1 MRELGQILDK
11 TVASE
16 GRKRTT
22 GRQLHF
28 VGLNDGQVERSHL
41 KYGKNEMTRKRKR
54 TLPEEFLSN
63 LGDPII
69 RVLLISL
76 AVNVLFTFGN
86 IDWLEVGGIVL
97 AIILATGIST
107 LSEHSSREA
116 FEKLNSSASRST
128 VRVRR
133 NGKTVEISVS
143 EVAVGDIVLVSSG
156 EKIAAD
162 GVLLSGEV
170 SLDQSALTG
179 ESREAR
185 KEPAQSEIIKR
196 LLDAVTADESERGRG
211 ELSALCSDGE
221 LLSPSSASSCLKG
234 AAVSGGEGE
243 MLVLRVGDES
253 FLGSVVS
260 ELQGEVRDSPLKERL
275 SRLAKQISAL
285 GYGAAVIIALLTL
298 FSSFVIESDFSR
310 EVIMSKLTD
319 PKFVASELL
328 HALTLGL
335 TVVIMAVPEGLPM
348 MIAVVLSSNVKK
360 MLADMVLVRKSAGI
374 EAAGSMNILFTDK
387 TGTLTQGRMSVEE
400 IILPG
405 GERVRSAHELKRLHP
420 DVFASLSENAVC
432 NSSAEYSRRGPLG
445 GNATERALL
454 KFVRGKRERDSGSV
468 VRRLAFDSKNK
479 YSLAV
484 LDGATYLKGAP
495 DVLLPFS
502 ADGSATYALECEI
515 ARAQSEGKRV
525 IVACEGIK
533 KPESTEIPPLAVT
546 CAVVLSDAIKREA
559 AGSVQALCEAGVGVV
574 MITGDGLLTAR
585 SVGCSVGIVNQ
596 RRDLCIEH
604 SELEKMSGSEVVSI
618 LPRLAVLARALPSD
632 KSRLVR
638 LSQSRGLVVGMT
650 GDGINDA
657 PALRAADVGFA
668 MGDGDEIAKDAGS
681 VVILDNNLSS
691 IVKAVLYGRNI
702 FKSIRKFLVF
712 QLTMN
717 FSSALVCMIGPL
729 VGVESPITVT
739 QMLWVNMIMDT
750 LGGIA
755 FAGEAPVKRA
765 LREKP
770 KRRDEPILNAYM
782 THQIIV
788 SGSFSVLLSV
798 LFLKSPLFVSHF
810 RGGECSQTHLSAF
823 FALFIFLGVMQCVN
837 SRTDRLNLF
846 SGMRKNMAFVLV
858 MCLITVI
865 QLSFVYFGGSALRA
879 APLEIDEL
887 VFTVACAASA
897 IPFEFGRKIIWRVSG
912 HATGF

>member
-1 MRELGQILDK
+1 MRELGQNLDMIK
-11 TVASE
+11 GKSDGSAS
-16 GRKRTT
+16 R
-22 GRQLHF
+22 LSPL
-28 VGLNDGQVERSHL
+28 VGLNDEQVRRSQL
-41 KYGKNEMTRKRKR
+41 KYGKNEMTRKRKKS
-54 TLPEEFLSN
+54 LPEEFLSN

-107 LSEHSSREA
+107 VSEHSSREA
-116 FEKLNSSASRST
+116 FEKLNSSAARST
-128 VRVRR
+128 ARVRR
-133 NGKTVEISVS
+133 NGKTAEISAS
-143 EVAVGDIVLVSSG
+143 DVAVGDILLLGSG

-162 GVLLSGEV
+162 GVLVSGEV

-179 ESREAR
+179 ESREVR
-185 KEPAQSEIIKR
+185 KVPVDGGIIKR
-196 LLDAVTADESERGRG
+196 LYVSLSGDETPIGQG
-211 ELSALCSDGE
+211 ELSDLRIEGE
-221 LLSPSSASSCLKG
+221 LLSPSSPSSCLKG

-253 FLGSVVS
+253 FLGTVVS

-275 SRLAKQISAL
+275 ARLAKQISAL
-285 GYGAAVIIALLTL
+285 GYGAAVIIALLSL

-310 EVIMSKLTD
+310 EVIMSKLTT
-319 PKFVASELL
+319 PTFVASELL

-400 IILPG
+400 IILPS
-405 GERVRSAHELKRLHP
+405 GERVRSAHELKKRHP
-420 DVFASLSENAVC
+420 ETFASLSENAVC
-432 NSSAEYSRRGPLG
+432 NSSAEYSRRGTVG

-454 KFVRGKRERDSGSV
+454 TFVRGKRERNSGAV
-468 VRRLAFDSKNK
+468 VRRLPFDSKNK

-484 LDGATYLKGAP
+484 LESATYIKGAP
-495 DVLLPFS
+495 EILLPFA
-502 ADGSATYALECEI
+502 ADGSEAYAFEREI

-533 KPESTEIPPLAVT
+533 KPENAEIPPLAIT

-559 AGSVQALCEAGVGVV
+559 AGSVQALGEAGVGVV
-574 MITGDGLLTAR
+574 MITGDGLLTAK
-585 SVGCSVGIVNQ
+585 SVGQRLGIVNQ

-604 SELEKMSGSEVVSI
+604 SELEKMSDDEAVGI

-668 MGDGDEIAKDAGS
+668 MGNGDEIAKDAGS

-770 KRRDEPILNAYM
+770 KRRDEPILNGYM
-782 THQIIV
+782 VHQIIV
-788 SGSFSVLLSV
+788 SGSFSVLLSIF
-798 LFLKSPLFVSHF
+798 FLKSSLFVSHF
-810 RGGECSQTHLSAF
+810 RGGECSETHLSAF

-846 SGMRKNMAFVLV
+846 SGMRKNPAFVLV
-858 MCLITVI
+858 MCLITAI

-879 APLEIDEL
+879 SPLSIDEL
-887 VFTVACAASA
+887 AFTVACAASA
-897 IPFEFGRKIIWRVSG
+897 VPFEFGRKMLWRLTG
-912 HATGF
+912 HTTGF